1 LRSPAT
7 IACRRI
13 TVYRISLPN
22 HISPRVCDS
31 KRKKRSPRRFR
42 RPSPAPVSSA
52 TSLRSSIFTHGRRPA
67 PVARVPRA
75 LASRRGGPR
84 VRLPTAGRGSRP
96 ACPRCRDGQIEYL
109 DRRAR
114 LCPLKKNL
122 CPRFDYALRVQI
134 VKSYSTAR
142 ATPRCYAHT
151 LRVEG
156 VSAVAPPWGAG
167 PESAPEHAPLRRGWR
182 PLEEPEIG
190 RYPARTQP

>member
-1 LRSPAT
+1 VCVRLKIQKEKNALHAAFADPPLPLCPA
-7 IACRRI
+7 
-13 TVYRISLPN
+13 
-22 HISPRVCDS
+22 
-31 KRKKRSPRRFR
+31 
-42 RPSPAPVSSA
+42 
-52 TSLRSSIFTHGRRPA
+52 RPA
-67 PVARVPRA
+67 CGPAYLLMGVAPPRSLVCRA
-75 LASRRGGPR
+75 RSRLAAGGR
-84 VRLPTAGRGSRP
+84 ACAYRTAGRGSRP